1 MSSGFQGS
9 LDRIK
14 KRAFAQYNKEDVNT
28 ANTVGEGAGS
38 IFPKTTHN
46 VKNPKTNEEI
56 KKRKSDSSAEE
67 GILL

>member
-14 KRAFAQYNKEDVNT
+14 KRAFAQFNKEDVNT
-28 ANTVGEGAGS
+28 ANTIIRDAGS
-38 IFPKTTHN
+38 VFPKTANST
-46 VKNPKTNEEI
+46 KKPKTNEEI
-56 KKRKSDSSAEE
+56 KKRKPDSSAEE